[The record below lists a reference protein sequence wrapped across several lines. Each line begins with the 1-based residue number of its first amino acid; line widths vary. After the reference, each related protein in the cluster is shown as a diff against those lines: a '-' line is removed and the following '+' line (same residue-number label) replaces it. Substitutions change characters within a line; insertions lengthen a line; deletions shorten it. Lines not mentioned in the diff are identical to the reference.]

1 MSSVRAYVGAQ
12 ATTFFLD
19 SKDSV
24 YTSPLES
31 SWALPIHSNV
41 PLREH
46 QRHYSISVDYLYCCL
61 AESAFESAEV
71 VLPLTAYVTSKL
83 LARGVIHGPRKLP
96 ILTVIEFDTFSRL
109 AKYSKEPYAQLQ
121 PPTLDASRTI
131 DISITDRLG
140 NTLSSGI
147 IDTHNFVIGLRL
159 IPCW

>member
-1 MSSVRAYVGAQ
+1 MSSVQGCVGGEAVS
-12 ATTFFLD
+12 FLLD
-19 SKDSV
+19 SKDSI

-31 SWALPIHSNV
+31 SWALPILSKV
-41 PLREH
+41 PLRVK
-46 QRHYSISVDYLYCCL
+46 QNYSISVDYLKCSL
-61 AESAFESAEV
+61 TDSSFESTEV

-96 ILTVIEFDTFSRL
+96 ILTVIEFDAFSRA
-109 AKYSKEPYAQLQ
+109 AKYSKEPYTRLQ
-121 PPTLDASRTI
+121 SPTLDASRTI